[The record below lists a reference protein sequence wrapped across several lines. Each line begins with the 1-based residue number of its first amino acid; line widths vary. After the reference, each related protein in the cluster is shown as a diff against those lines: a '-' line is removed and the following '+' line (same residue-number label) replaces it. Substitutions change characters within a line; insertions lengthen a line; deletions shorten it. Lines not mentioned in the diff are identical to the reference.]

1 MYINSAQVALNSV
14 ATIVVGPHGNLCVT
28 KLSIIIT
35 QLNLEGLCVT
45 ILLDRSTI
53 SINWSHVSHFY
64 AHFCILYFGLNYHTD
79 HAN

>member
-1 MYINSAQVALNSV
+1 MIEYKDLEKFEVYTSV
-14 ATIVVGPHGNLCVT
+14 VEVLLCI
-28 KLSIIIT
+28 KSS
-35 QLNLEGLCVT
+35 CVT

-79 HAN
+79 QVN